1 MLESG
6 VTHSRLDK
14 ENYLEILQVMKA
26 QSREDRPMNS
36 EDAHKKLARLMG
48 NQVIIIVKRG
58 D

>member
-6 VTHSRLDK
+6 VTPSTLDK

-36 EDAHKKLARLMG
+36 EDAHKKLAQILG
-48 NQVIIIVKRG
+48 G
-58 D
+58 G